1 MSFAS
6 SVEKILQEA
15 IERGDF
21 DHLAGAG
28 KPIDLT
34 DYFETPA
41 DLRVAY
47 SVLKNAGMISGEAEI
62 LKEIAD
68 LKQMRAAALDE
79 KRQRELDTEI
89 QRKQIELN
97 LALER
102 QKRER
107 QGMRTG

>member
-15 IERGDF
+15 MERGDF
-21 DHLAGAG
+21 DHLAGEG

-41 DLRVAY
+41 ELRVAY
-47 SVLKNAGMISGEAEI
+47 SVLKNAGMMSREADL

-68 LKQMRAAALDE
+68 LKQIRQTAREEE
-79 KRQRELDTEI
+79 KKHELDREI
-89 QRKQIELN
+89 QRKQMELS

-107 QGMRTG
+107 RSKRVG